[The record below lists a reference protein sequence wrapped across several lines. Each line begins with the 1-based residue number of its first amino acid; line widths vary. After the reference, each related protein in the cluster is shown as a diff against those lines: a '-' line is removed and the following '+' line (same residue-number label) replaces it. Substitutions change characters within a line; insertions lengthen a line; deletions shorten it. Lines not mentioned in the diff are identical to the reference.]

1 MIKVNVISQVY
12 VGPLDASPFD
22 QDNYEERITAT
33 YTGVV
38 GFRVNDRHMD
48 LTFFNNRQLL
58 VPIHEAKIERLLL
71 TDEEILNGEDKEF
84 AAWYKA
90 QVDKQEAK
98 TAAEIAALQR
108 EVKALS

>member
-1 MIKVNVISQVY
+1 MIKVNVINNVY
-12 VGPLDASPFD
+12 IGPEDKFEYDPKL
-22 QDNYEERITAT
+22 YEERITKT

-84 AAWYKA
+84 AAWYQA
-90 QVDKQEAK
+90 QVAAAEKK
-98 TAAEIAALQR
+98 TAEAEGGIQRLVAAQ
-108 EVKALS
+108 